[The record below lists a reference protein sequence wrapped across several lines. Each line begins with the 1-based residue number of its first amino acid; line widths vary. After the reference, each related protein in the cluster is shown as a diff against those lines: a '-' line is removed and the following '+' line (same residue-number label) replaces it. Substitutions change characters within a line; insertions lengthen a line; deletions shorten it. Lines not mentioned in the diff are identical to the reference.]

1 MFKKLHYLR
10 LRPRCILVAT
20 LFLSLA
26 SISPGLLAEDRD
38 LAVAYTG
45 LWLTE
50 DNETVI
56 EISKCK
62 QSLCGQVAGFNSD
75 QKSDAEITENEK
87 QMIKDLQLICS
98 TDILGGLL
106 KQDKRWSKGWIYDF
120 ETDKKYALNLQL
132 IKGVLKVR
140 AYEGSEAFGESFLWK
155 KVGKVKFSCADILKV
170 GT

>member
-1 MFKKLHYLR
+1 MFKKSHYLQ
-10 LRPRCILVAT
+10 PRRILAAT

-26 SISPGLLAEDRD
+26 STPHGLLAEDRD
-38 LAVAYTG
+38 LSVAYTG

-62 QSLCGQVAGFNSD
+62 KSLCGQVAGFNSD
-75 QKSDAEITENEK
+75 QKSDTEITENEK
-87 QMIKDLQLICS
+87 QMIKYLHQICS

-106 KQDKRWSKGWIYDF
+106 KQDKQWNKGWIYDF
-120 ETDKKYALNLQL
+120 ETDKKYSLNLQL

-140 AYEGSEAFGESFLWK
+140 AYEGSEIFGESFLWK
-155 KVGKVKFSCADILKV
+155 RVEKVKFSCVDILRE